1 MDASKGSLSPLHDAA
16 DDPQEGGRA
25 PGQRDA
31 QRSPAAMAR
40 AFLVC
45 HPVAV
50 VLVNGKVTIGDDVP
64 ADVAAAASWT
74 AVLARNPAGCSNW
87 RFPGGTAGALVGDG
101 TSDLLVLPGGAENA
115 TSSLQ
120 SALADPEIARQLRQ
134 RLARLGALHT
144 NLQAAAAPGVNGD
157 DIPATPAATAA
168 PATPATAAFIPHAE
182 TPAERPATGS
192 AGGGSSLPMLMQGIG
207 QLPQRLRRL
216 ARLARKRLMRARAKT
231 TPARIKALERDVKT
245 LLLLEPRTRSV
256 EGLLDLERSRIDWTL
271 GCIEGIT
278 EQTDTYLACR
288 ETSDYQAAFASP
300 TPLVSVCIATMDR
313 GDLLVGRALASLRQQ
328 TYRNLQIIVVGD
340 HCTDDTG
347 QRIAALNDD
356 RIRFVNLPERGP
368 YPHPGKDRWF
378 VAGSNAMNHAL
389 SLCEGQFVTH
399 LDDDDAMV
407 PHRIETLV
415 AAALQDRADFLW
427 HPFWYEQ
434 CDGTWR
440 RIGDGRLQL
449 GEVSTGSIF
458 YHRYFTRIR
467 WDVHAYRL
475 QEPGDWNRI
484 RKIKLLRPRCRFVAE
499 PLLYHHQEQQAHAAF
514 VARDGERFLN

>member
-1 MDASKGSLSPLHDAA
+1 MDASQGSLSPFHDAA
-16 DDPQEGGRA
+16 DGPQESGQA
-25 PGQRDA
+25 PGQRGA
-31 QRSPAAMAR
+31 QRFPAAVAR

-50 VLVNGKVTIGDDVP
+50 VLVNGKVTIGNDVP
-64 ADVAAAASWT
+64 ADVAKAASWT
-74 AVLARNPAGCSNW
+74 AVVAGNLAGCSNW
-87 RFPGGTAGALVGDG
+87 RFPGGPVDALPGDG
-101 TSDLLVLPGGAENA
+101 ANDLLVLPGGDENA
-115 TSSLQ
+115 ASSLQ

-134 RLARLGALHT
+134 RLARLDARPT
-144 NLQAAAAPGVNGD
+144 NLQAAAAAGASGD
-157 DIPATPAATAA
+157 DIAA
-168 PATPATAAFIPHAE
+168 PPAGTDISASPATAAFLPTGEATAE
-182 TPAERPATGS
+182 QPATTG
-192 AGGGSSLPMLMQGIG
+192 AGGSSLRMLMQGVG
-207 QLPQRLRRL
+207 RLPQRLRRL
-216 ARLARKRLMRARAKT
+216 ARLARKRLTRARSKT
-231 TPARIKALERDVKT
+231 TRARVKALERDVKT
-245 LLLLEPRTRSV
+245 LLLLEPRTSSV
-256 EGLLDLERSRIDWTL
+256 EGLLNLERNRIDWTL
-271 GCIEGIT
+271 GRVEGIT
-278 EQTDTYLACR
+278 EQTDAYLACR
-288 ETSDYQAAFASP
+288 ETSDYQAAFATA

-313 GDLLVGRALASLRQQ
+313 ADLLVGRALASLRQQ

-347 QRIAALNDD
+347 QRIAALNDE
-356 RIRFVNLPERGP
+356 RIQFVNLPERGP
-368 YPHPGKDRWF
+368 YPHPGLDRWF

-399 LDDDDAMV
+399 VDDDDAMV

-415 AAALQDRADFLW
+415 AAALQDQADFLW

-449 GEVSTGSIF
+449 GQVSTGSIF

-467 WDVHAYRL
+467 WDIHAYRL

-484 RKIKLLRPRCRFVAE
+484 RKIKLLRPRCRFVDE